1 MLKIQDLLYW
11 NRSILVFQ
19 DKGEPLV
26 LFLLQSASKVFLKE
40 RDAIEWI
47 SVIFNSFVIYE
58 PASITS

>member
-1 MLKIQDLLYW
+1 MLKIQDLLYL

-40 RDAIEWI
+40 RDAIE
-47 SVIFNSFVIYE
+47 
-58 PASITS
+58 